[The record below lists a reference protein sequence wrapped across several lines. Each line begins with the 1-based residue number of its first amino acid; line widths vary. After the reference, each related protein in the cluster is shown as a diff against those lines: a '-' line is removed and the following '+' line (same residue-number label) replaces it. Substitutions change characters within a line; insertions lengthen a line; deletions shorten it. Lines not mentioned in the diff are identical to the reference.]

1 MRPVVDSSKP
11 VVVNFSVSITQLAAI
26 NERDQYMETAATL
39 RFKWFDEFLTWRP
52 DMNSGIET
60 ISLPMDKIWRPDVI
74 AWNDLNPKGM
84 GMVPVN
90 VVLRYDGQCSWLPL
104 TQLKTTCDTDMTYFP
119 FDSQTCSIIFGSWT
133 QTKNLVE
140 LKFTNP
146 SNETELES
154 APMYN
159 ELYSASTEWE
169 LVSSKAVLNE
179 IKYSCCPDIYQDATF
194 HFVQKRYSYQPVLV
208 LLVPCI
214 ITAMLIL
221 LTFFLPPDAGEKVGL
236 SEFLV
241 KTGTERLTAF

>member
-1 MRPVVDSSKP
+1 MEVKFAVR
-11 VVVNFSVSITQLAAI
+11 ITQLAAI

-39 RFKWFDEFLTWRP
+39 QFNWFDEFLTWRP

-60 ISLPMDKIWRPDVI
+60 ISLPLDTIWRPDVI

-84 GMVPVN
+84 GLVPVN
-90 VVLRYDGQCSWLPL
+90 VNLRYDGLCTWLPL
-104 TQLKTTCDTDMTYFP
+104 AQMKTTCDTDMTYFP
-119 FDSQTCSIIFGSWT
+119 FDSQACSIVFGSWT
-133 QTKNLVE
+133 QTKNLLE
-140 LKFTNP
+140 LKFAFPTNE
-146 SNETELES
+146 NETES
-154 APMYN
+154 APLYD

-179 IKYSCCPDIYQDATF
+179 IKYVCCPDIYQDATF
-194 HFVQKRYSYQPVLV
+194 HFIQKRFSYQPVLV

-236 SEFLV
+236 SKLV
-241 KTGTERLTAF
+241 FINGTRKLIAC